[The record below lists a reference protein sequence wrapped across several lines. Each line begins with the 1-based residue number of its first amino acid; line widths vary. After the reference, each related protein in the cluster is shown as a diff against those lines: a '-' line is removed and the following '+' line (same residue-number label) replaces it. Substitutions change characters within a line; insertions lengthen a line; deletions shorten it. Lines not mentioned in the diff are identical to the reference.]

1 MSLKVKQRSNN
12 LEEYNQQFRFN
23 KIAFDDVIGDPFA
36 KPEPIDG
43 QYFLLARRS
52 TINVMDNNFDLGK
65 GTRNAAQPSVVDFYC
80 DVDRVL
86 TGALSVEEF
95 DKFRDTYVTEVRTDA
110 LTPKERM
117 QIEQRIGK
125 LFRQRKL
132 SPVSKY
138 FKTIRQSV
146 NSIRAKERSQGRL
159 TL

>member
-1 MSLKVKQRSNN
+1 MAGKQKGSN
-12 LEEYNQQFRFN
+12 LDAYNEQFLFN

-43 QYFLLARRS
+43 QYFTLSRRS

-65 GTRNAAQPSVVDFYC
+65 GTRNAAQPSVIDFFC
-80 DVDRVL
+80 DVERTIGDALTSEEKTKFFEVYVL
-86 TGALSVEEF
+86 ES
-95 DKFRDTYVTEVRTDA
+95 RPDA

-117 QIEQRIGK
+117 QIEQKLGK
-125 LFRQRKL
+125 LFRNRKL
-132 SPVSKY
+132 SPVTKY

-146 NSIRAKERSQGRL
+146 GSIRAKERSQRF

>member
-1 MSLKVKQRSNN
+1 MQARL
-12 LEEYNQQFRFN
+12 N
-23 KIAFDDVIGDPFA
+23 KIAFEDVVGDPFA
-36 KPEPIDG
+36 KPEPVDG

-80 DVDRVL
+80 DVDR
-86 TGALSVEEF
+86 ALIDSLSTHELEL
-95 DKFRDTYVTEVRTDA
+95 FRDTYVTEVRDDA
-110 LTPKERM
+110 FTPKERM
-117 QIEQRIGK
+117 QIEQKLGK